1 MVFGGFQRQL
11 EAREDLT
18 IQAQKMG
25 RVPRISGIIG
35 GGIQAAEDASMKK
48 ILIVEDQDEIRE
60 LIRVTLEFDDYEIDE
75 APNGAIGLSKAASF
89 KPDLILLDVM
99 MPGGLNGLQVCEKV
113 KADPVLRGSKV
124 ILLTARG
131 QESDRQAGLKAGAD
145 EYLIKPFSPMDLM
158 RVIDTVL
165 A

>member
-1 MVFGGFQRQL
+1 
-11 EAREDLT
+11 
-18 IQAQKMG
+18 
-25 RVPRISGIIG
+25 
-35 GGIQAAEDASMKK
+35 MKK

-75 APNGAIGLSKAASF
+75 APNGDIGLSKAASF
-89 KPDLILLDVM
+89 RPDLILLDVM

-113 KADPVLRGSKV
+113 KADPVMRSSKV

-131 QESDRQAGLKAGAD
+131 QESDRQAGLNAGAD

-158 RVIDTVL
+158 KVIDKVL